1 MRALRFALTFG
12 LVLPAAVAPTS
23 ARLWKPIPEQLAL
36 EYLTINH
43 NKGAE
48 GRVMLG
54 WMASP
59 MIPAPTVKPL
69 LEKYVVLSIVHTR
82 QVPGGPLTW
91 DDIQGVQVT
100 DGNGQALKEVMPD
113 VMPPALVGLIASSDA
128 TMRQSTQGKGKVY
141 WSVWEAG
148 PVNACQRGKLVVT
161 YEGEAYSYDTPV
173 PGCPKT

>member
-1 MRALRFALTFG
+1 MRALRFALAFAPAL
-12 LVLPAAVAPTS
+12 LVAATPAL
-23 ARLWKPIPEQLAL
+23 ARLWKPTPEQLAL
-36 EYLTINH
+36 DYVTINH

-59 MIPAPTVKPL
+59 VILAPTVKPL
-69 LEKYVVLSIVHTR
+69 LDKYVVLSIVHTR
-82 QVPGGPLTW
+82 QAPGGPVTW

-113 VMPPALVGLIASSDA
+113 AMPPALVGLIASSDA

-148 PVNACQRGKLVVT
+148 SVNACQRGKLVVT
-161 YEGEAYSYDTPV
+161 YDSEAYSFDTPM
-173 PGCPKT
+173 PGCMKN